1 MEERS
6 LESSFRVVSL
16 AKLDPVSLQPQ
27 CQAIRFAASQEEPE
41 QSNDKLTLMEV
52 TSEVAD
58 QLEQGIPFVFRGD
71 ANDWVML
78 ASPTAVYD
86 IKEAETSNSL
96 LLVKDILDNDHCKE
110 ELNENNIALNAH
122 QVKVLK
128 TFFRYLEMK
137 PTKPAWQ
144 KLYKLLGMWPNVQL
158 GSNCKQTAVIFF
170 TKNENK
176 QLSSFHKM

>member
-1 MEERS
+1 
-6 LESSFRVVSL
+6 
-16 AKLDPVSLQPQ
+16 
-27 CQAIRFAASQEEPE
+27 
-41 QSNDKLTLMEV
+41 MEV

-144 KLYKLLGMWPNVQL
+144 KLYKLLGTWPNVQL